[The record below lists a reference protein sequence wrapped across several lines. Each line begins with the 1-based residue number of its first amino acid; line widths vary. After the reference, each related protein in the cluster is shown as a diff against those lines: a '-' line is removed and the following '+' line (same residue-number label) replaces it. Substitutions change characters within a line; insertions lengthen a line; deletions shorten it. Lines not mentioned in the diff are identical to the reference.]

1 MLLASYTPPNAD
13 HITATIDLVK
23 KMLEDSLSMRTVEN
37 IISDRRTLRH
47 EVLVSRVNFI
57 KFYEYAINSSNSY
70 KILINSFF
78 FLLLACLVCS
88 RIGLWK

>member
-13 HITATIDLVK
+13 HITATNE
-23 KMLEDSLSMRTVEN
+23 LEDSLSVRTVDN
-37 IISDRRTLRH
+37 IISERRTLRH

-78 FLLLACLVCS
+78 FFC
-88 RIGLWK
+88 

>member
-1 MLLASYTPPNAD
+1 MLLASDIPPNAD

-23 KMLEDSLSMRTVEN
+23 EVLENGLSVRTVEN

-57 KFYEYAINSSNSY
+57 KFYEYAINFSNSY
-70 KILINSFF
+70 KILINSLFF
-78 FLLLACLVCS
+78 FFFSFFC
-88 RIGLWK
+88 

>member
-13 HITATIDLVK
+13 HITATIE
-23 KMLEDSLSMRTVEN
+23 LEDSLSVRTVEN

-47 EVLVSRVNFI
+47 EVLVSRVKFI

-78 FLLLACLVCS
+78 FFFVSMPCLL
-88 RIGLWK
+88 

>member
-13 HITATIDLVK
+13 HITATIE
-23 KMLEDSLSMRTVEN
+23 LEDSLSVRTVEN

-78 FLLLACLVCS
+78 FFC
-88 RIGLWK
+88 

>member
-13 HITATIDLVK
+13 HINTATIELVK
-23 KMLEDSLSMRTVEN
+23 KTLEDSLSVRTVEN

-70 KILINSFF
+70 KILINSFLF
-78 FLLLACLVCS
+78 FFFVSMPCLL
-88 RIGLWK
+88 